1 MKHLLTSS
9 IWLVLLLASHAADS
23 QSTEAVPSAVQPI
36 DNGPGPVDPPEPSA
50 VPVDPPGRPPSDTPL
65 EAIPPSESSVP
76 APVVPTTSATA
87 GVIADTTAPTVFN
100 PTPTS
105 PPTNPEPTEPS
116 LPVEKPPSSTVAEGI
131 LPPQSPTQAAVG
143 QSSAPVDG
151 PTSAQGTVTTPE
163 ASAQNDAS
171 ESQPPAGSPAPAPT
185 KGTPDS
191 ATPPEV
197 TSRSIAPGP
206 NTSPEATTTR
216 PDVPGGGEASPTPT
230 NPRNSGI
237 TPSSPPRE
245 GLGSPDQ
252 SSVNDETGNPATT
265 EEASPSNGAAGNTD
279 GSPDTT
285 SEMPAQTDARGS
297 SPNGEISAT
306 SRATNEEAT
315 LRDQP
320 SASTRSGGD
329 NFPQTTSTATRISTD
344 TTRAGDSSRGSSRP
358 TKSSSSL
365 APLSTAKPSDGTGF
379 LGIDLSDG
387 TESSEETP
395 PDTTTPEQYD
405 AEAEA
410 NLPFTVISDA
420 DAQDVAI
427 LEAAMFEY
435 FVEND
440 AQIGDDVQVTIP
452 AVASN
457 CDVGLTRRDMGE
469 ERWPGRFK
477 SPVAKRQAN
486 CKVVT
491 SLEFDLYFHY
501 MLPSQTAERPNQL
514 SERITASVEYVQSVF
529 GLRNISFTY
538 VGVNFYTPDKDDANW
553 TTVRYKEDRLETWM
567 GETRKGD
574 KMSLNVWLVNDL
586 KKGEGDDERDIN
598 EYSTFPED
606 NSGLIDGI
614 VMRQAH
620 ISDVSPTSV
629 HNIGHWLGLRHTFS
643 KQIEDGEQDCVADTG
658 LLSST
663 QTSGLKDTMYSCSQK
678 PCFETNA
685 RNITNFMSFSSCRGD
700 TTFGGFSIDQK
711 AAIWARVIQFRRTNA
726 EDECQP
732 SSSTTTKSAIQKR
745 SSMQDLVDGKCPD
758 LTAEAERIRNQP
770 VNGATGSLALGP
782 WGWCLPWLVSVM
794 MLAP

>member
-1 MKHLLTSS
+1 
-9 IWLVLLLASHAADS
+9 
-23 QSTEAVPSAVQPI
+23 
-36 DNGPGPVDPPEPSA
+36 
-50 VPVDPPGRPPSDTPL
+50 
-65 EAIPPSESSVP
+65 
-76 APVVPTTSATA
+76 
-87 GVIADTTAPTVFN
+87 
-100 PTPTS
+100 
-105 PPTNPEPTEPS
+105 
-116 LPVEKPPSSTVAEGI
+116 
-131 LPPQSPTQAAVG
+131 
-143 QSSAPVDG
+143 
-151 PTSAQGTVTTPE
+151 
-163 ASAQNDAS
+163 
-171 ESQPPAGSPAPAPT
+171 
-185 KGTPDS
+185 
-191 ATPPEV
+191 
-197 TSRSIAPGP
+197 
-206 NTSPEATTTR
+206 
-216 PDVPGGGEASPTPT
+216 
-230 NPRNSGI
+230 
-237 TPSSPPRE
+237 
-245 GLGSPDQ
+245 
-252 SSVNDETGNPATT
+252 
-265 EEASPSNGAAGNTD
+265 
-279 GSPDTT
+279 
-285 SEMPAQTDARGS
+285 MPAQTDARGS

-306 SRATNEEAT
+306 SRAINEEAT

-514 SERITASVEYVQSVF
+514 SERITAS
-529 GLRNISFTY
+529 
-538 VGVNFYTPDKDDANW
+538 
-553 TTVRYKEDRLETWM
+553 
-567 GETRKGD
+567 
-574 KMSLNVWLVNDL
+574 
-586 KKGEGDDERDIN
+586 
-598 EYSTFPED
+598 YSTFPED

-620 ISDVSPTSV
+620 ISDVSPTLV

-643 KQIEDGEQDCVADTG
+643 KQIEDVLELQRR
-658 LLSST
+658 
-663 QTSGLKDTMYSCSQK
+663 YH
-678 PCFETNA
+678 FW
-685 RNITNFMSFSSCRGD
+685 R
-700 TTFGGFSIDQK
+700 
-711 AAIWARVIQFRRTNA
+711 IQYRPKGSHLGTCDSVSA
-726 EDECQP
+726 HEC
-732 SSSTTTKSAIQKR
+732 
-745 SSMQDLVDGKCPD
+745 
-758 LTAEAERIRNQP
+758 
-770 VNGATGSLALGP
+770 
-782 WGWCLPWLVSVM
+782 
-794 MLAP
+794 

>member
-50 VPVDPPGRPPSDTPL
+50 VPVDPP
-65 EAIPPSESSVP
+65 
-76 APVVPTTSATA
+76 
-87 GVIADTTAPTVFN
+87 VFN

-230 NPRNSGI
+230 NPRNS
-237 TPSSPPRE
+237 
-245 GLGSPDQ
+245 
-252 SSVNDETGNPATT
+252 VNDETGNPATT

-297 SPNGEISAT
+297 SPN
-306 SRATNEEAT
+306 
-315 LRDQP
+315 
-320 SASTRSGGD
+320 
-329 NFPQTTSTATRISTD
+329 
-344 TTRAGDSSRGSSRP
+344 GDSSRGSSRP

-574 KMSLNVWLVNDL
+574 KMSLNVWLVTDL

-620 ISDVSPTSV
+620 ISDVSPTLV

>member
-50 VPVDPPGRPPSDTPL
+50 VPVDPP
-65 EAIPPSESSVP
+65 
-76 APVVPTTSATA
+76 
-87 GVIADTTAPTVFN
+87 VFN

-230 NPRNSGI
+230 NPRNF
-237 TPSSPPRE
+237 
-245 GLGSPDQ
+245 
-252 SSVNDETGNPATT
+252 VNDETGNPATT

-297 SPNGEISAT
+297 SPN
-306 SRATNEEAT
+306 
-315 LRDQP
+315 
-320 SASTRSGGD
+320 
-329 NFPQTTSTATRISTD
+329 
-344 TTRAGDSSRGSSRP
+344 GDSSRGSSRP

-574 KMSLNVWLVNDL
+574 KMSLNVWLVTDL

-620 ISDVSPTSV
+620 ISDTVSKTVSLILVCFLQP
-629 HNIGHWLGLRHTFS
+629 
-643 KQIEDGEQDCVADTG
+643 
-658 LLSST
+658 
-663 QTSGLKDTMYSCSQK
+663 K
-678 PCFETNA
+678 P
-685 RNITNFMSFSSCRGD
+685 
-700 TTFGGFSIDQK
+700 
-711 AAIWARVIQFRRTNA
+711 AA
-726 EDECQP
+726 
-732 SSSTTTKSAIQKR
+732 
-745 SSMQDLVDGKCPD
+745 
-758 LTAEAERIRNQP
+758 
-770 VNGATGSLALGP
+770 
-782 WGWCLPWLVSVM
+782 
-794 MLAP
+794 

>member
-9 IWLVLLLASHAADS
+9 LWLVLLLGSRAADS
-23 QSTEAVPSAVQPI
+23 QSTEAAPSAVQPI
-36 DNGPGPVDPPEPSA
+36 DNGPGPVDPPEPS
-50 VPVDPPGRPPSDTPL
+50 VVIVDPP
-65 EAIPPSESSVP
+65 
-76 APVVPTTSATA
+76 
-87 GVIADTTAPTVFN
+87 VFD
-100 PTPTS
+100 PTPTL
-105 PPTNPEPTEPS
+105 PPANPEPTEPS
-116 LPVEKPPSSTVAEGI
+116 LPVEQPPRSTVVEGI
-131 LPPQSPTQAAVG
+131 LPPQSTTQAAVG

-163 ASAQNDAS
+163 ASAQNDVS
-171 ESQPPAGSPAPAPT
+171 ESRPPAGSPAPAPT
-185 KGTPDS
+185 RDTPDS
-191 ATPPEV
+191 ATPQEV
-197 TSRSIAPGP
+197 TSRSIALEP

-216 PDVPGGGEASPTPT
+216 PDVPGGGGASPTPT
-230 NPRNSGI
+230 NPRN
-237 TPSSPPRE
+237 
-245 GLGSPDQ
+245 
-252 SSVNDETGNPATT
+252 SVNDETGNPATT
-265 EEASPSNGAAGNTD
+265 EVASPSNGAPGNTD

-285 SEMPAQTDARGS
+285 SKRPAQTDARGS
-297 SPNGEISAT
+297 IPNGETSTT

-315 LRDQP
+315 TRDQP
-320 SASTRSGGD
+320 SASTRRG
-329 NFPQTTSTATRISTD
+329 
-344 TTRAGDSSRGSSRP
+344 GDSSRGGSRP
-358 TKSSSSL
+358 TQGSSSL

-395 PDTTTPEQYD
+395 PDTTTPEQHD

-457 CDVGLTRRDMGE
+457 CNVGLTRRDMEE

-477 SPVAKRQAN
+477 SLVAKRQAN

-491 SLEFDLYFHY
+491 SLDFDLYFHY

-529 GLRNISFTY
+529 GLRNITFTY

-553 TTVRYKEDRLETWM
+553 TTVKYKEDRLETWM

-574 KMSLNVWLVNDL
+574 KMSLNVWLVTDL

-620 ISDVSPTSV
+620 ISDVSPTLI

-643 KQIEDGEQDCVADTG
+643 KQIED
-658 LLSST
+658 
-663 QTSGLKDTMYSCSQK
+663 
-678 PCFETNA
+678 
-685 RNITNFMSFSSCRGD
+685 
-700 TTFGGFSIDQK
+700 
-711 AAIWARVIQFRRTNA
+711 AA
-726 EDECQP
+726 
-732 SSSTTTKSAIQKR
+732 
-745 SSMQDLVDGKCPD
+745 
-758 LTAEAERIRNQP
+758 
-770 VNGATGSLALGP
+770 
-782 WGWCLPWLVSVM
+782 
-794 MLAP
+794 

>member
-50 VPVDPPGRPPSDTPL
+50 VPVDPP
-65 EAIPPSESSVP
+65 
-76 APVVPTTSATA
+76 
-87 GVIADTTAPTVFN
+87 VFN

-514 SERITASVEYVQSVF
+514 SERITASVSE
-529 GLRNISFTY
+529 
-538 VGVNFYTPDKDDANW
+538 
-553 TTVRYKEDRLETWM
+553 TTFLCCILPLTI
-567 GETRKGD
+567 TR
-574 KMSLNVWLVNDL
+574 SN
-586 KKGEGDDERDIN
+586 
-598 EYSTFPED
+598 
-606 NSGLIDGI
+606 
-614 VMRQAH
+614 
-620 ISDVSPTSV
+620 
-629 HNIGHWLGLRHTFS
+629 TFS
-643 KQIEDGEQDCVADTG
+643 RYLG
-658 LLSST
+658 
-663 QTSGLKDTMYSCSQK
+663 
-678 PCFETNA
+678 
-685 RNITNFMSFSSCRGD
+685 
-700 TTFGGFSIDQK
+700 FGI
-711 AAIWARVIQFRRTNA
+711 
-726 EDECQP
+726 
-732 SSSTTTKSAIQKR
+732 
-745 SSMQDLVDGKCPD
+745 
-758 LTAEAERIRNQP
+758 
-770 VNGATGSLALGP
+770 
-782 WGWCLPWLVSVM
+782 
-794 MLAP
+794 